1 MAEEHDPAEN
11 KRAMWL
17 LEQFV
22 TVSMQGQ
29 RIDEVELMGRLQRF
43 NGMQGPELSNE
54 TLEVV
59 ARRLAE
65 RLAVDVD
72 LGSVITS
79 RDYEPWLDSRKRDI
93 DWGRWLAYKQMLIQ
107 QGRALNVIEKTD
119 ELTDKILD
127 LAGDPTRSGFWARRG
142 LALGEVQSGKTGTY
156 LGLFNKAAD
165 AGYRLFILLAGN
177 TEVLRQQ
184 TQARVDEAF
193 IGRDSSN
200 QAPRRGTNVTPS
212 KHIGV
217 GMIRR
222 DLAQSSGMT
231 TVLRDFRRSS
241 YEATNI
247 TIQTDS
253 AHPYVFV
260 VKKNKQIL
268 RSNNKGDD
276 SGLFLWLTEQAQ
288 ASGGRLNIPVLVLD
302 DESDYASV
310 NTKSETDPTTIN
322 RAIRDI
328 LGLFTRSSYV
338 AFTATP
344 FANIFIDHSV
354 ENDLFPRN
362 FVYSL
367 ESPTNYLG
375 SVKTFGTPEEVRT
388 EHLIHLNDAEEAL
401 PLGHKSSLQVRSLPK
416 SLTNAIDTFLLSNAI
431 RDLRGDADQ
440 PRSMLV
446 NVSRFRAVQQQVF
459 DLVADEVSRTRTAIE
474 LHHADPGTQHS
485 VVRRIHDQFDREFSR
500 AGLKW
505 MQVLPQLPNSISDVR
520 VMLFNSDTDKKLSQ
534 DEALWDR
541 PPRMIAVGGDVLSR
555 GLTLNGL
562 SVSYFYRRVTA
573 SDTLMQMA
581 RWFGYR
587 DGYEDLCRLWINSE
601 SADNYRFSAD
611 SIDELRT
618 DLKLMLRQKLTQ
630 EDFGLAVKKHP
641 GALLITARNK
651 MKNAQEVKRVIGLAG
666 RRLETTSLLPD
677 HTQSRADLTSLIDAI
692 EQDGHYDGQPG
703 GWHRWRSVDRELV
716 AGFLERYGANAPLT
730 DPFFSGD
737 TLSHWARSARSEK
750 LGRWDVA
757 VANGQK
763 GAAPITLGSTKPGR
777 SLPMPQRQMK
787 QEDDQLRVSGSSRRL
802 AGPSDLAQLL
812 HPDARRKAEA
822 EFRIEEP
829 DKSYPERIYYPH
841 LERPALIVYPLGTDP
856 KADGGKVITADHYLV
871 ALKVAIP
878 GDPTNPRNEEGD
890 VTYVINTVAQN
901 NWLPEFRGD
910 DEDEDDRDD

>member
-1 MAEEHDPAEN
+1 MT
-11 KRAMWL
+11 L

-29 RIDEVELMGRLQRF
+29 RIDEVELMDRLRRF
-43 NGMQGPELSNE
+43 NGIQGARLSVEN
-54 TLEVV
+54 LQVV

-65 RLAVDVD
+65 RLAIDVD

-79 RDYEPWLDSRKRDI
+79 RDYEPWLESRKRGI

-107 QGRALNVIEKTD
+107 QGRPLNVIEKTD
-119 ELTDKILD
+119 DLTDKILD
-127 LAGDPTRSGFWARRG
+127 LAGDPTKPGSWARRG
-142 LALGEVQSGKTGTY
+142 LALGDVQSGKTGTY
-156 LGLFNKAAD
+156 LALFNKAAD

-184 TQARVDEAF
+184 TQARLDESF

-212 KHIGV
+212 KHVGV

-260 VKKNKQIL
+260 VKKNKHIL
-268 RSNNKGDD
+268 RANNKGEDT
-276 SGLFLWLTEQAQ
+276 GLFLWLTEQAA
-288 ASGGRLNIPVLVLD
+288 ASGGKLSIPVLLLD

-310 NTKSETDPTTIN
+310 NTRSETDPTAIN
-322 RAIRDI
+322 QAIRD
-328 LGLFTRSSYV
+328 LLSLFTRSSYI

-344 FANIFIDHSV
+344 FANIFIDHSI
-354 ENDLFPRN
+354 ENDLFPRD

-367 ESPTNYLG
+367 ESPTNYVG
-375 SVKTFGTPEEVRT
+375 SVRTFGPADEVRT
-388 EHLIHLNDAEEAL
+388 DGLTYLEDAEAII
-401 PLGHKSSLQVRSLPK
+401 PLGHKSTLEVRSWPQ
-416 SLTNAIDTFLLSNAI
+416 SLTDAVDTFLLSNAI

-446 NVSRFRAVQQQVF
+446 NVSRYKAVQKQVF
-459 DLVADEVSRTRTAIE
+459 ELLGAEVSKTRAAIE
-474 LHHADPGTQHS
+474 LHHADPATQHS
-485 VVRRIHDQFDREFSR
+485 IIRRIHARFDKEFSR
-500 AGLKW
+500 VGFRW
-505 MQVLPQLPNSISDVR
+505 NDVLLQLPNSISDVR
-520 VMLFNSDTDKKLSQ
+520 VMLFNSDTDKKLAQ

-562 SVSYFYRRVTA
+562 CVSYFYRRVTA

-587 DGYEDLCRLWINSE
+587 DGYEDLCRLWINSD

-611 SIDELRT
+611 SIDELKT
-618 DLKLMLRQKLTQ
+618 DLRLMLRQKLTP
-630 EDFGLAVKKHP
+630 EDFGLAVRKHP

-651 MKNAQEVKRVIGLAG
+651 MKSAQQVNRVIGLAG
-666 RRLETTSLLPD
+666 RRLETTTLLPD
-677 HTQSRADLTSLIDAI
+677 HAQNRTDLNWLIDAI
-692 EQDGHYDGQPG
+692 EADGLNDELAG
-703 GWHRWRSVDRELV
+703 GWHRWRAVDREVV
-716 AGFLERYGANAPLT
+716 AEFLERYGAKSPLS

-737 TLSHWARSARSEK
+737 TFSRWARSARSEK
-750 LGRWDVA
+750 LVRWDIA
-757 VANGQK
+757 VANGKK
-763 GAAPITLGSTKPGR
+763 GSPIITLGSNRLGPT
-777 SLPMPQRQMK
+777 LPLPQREIQR
-787 QEDDQLRVSGSSRRL
+787 DGDVLRVSGNSRRL
-802 AGPSDLAQLL
+802 AGPTDLARLLASDLRAKIE
-812 HPDARRKAEA
+812 AAYKAD
-822 EFRIEEP
+822 EP
-829 DKSYPERIYYPH
+829 GKSLPERIYYPH
-841 LERPALIVYPLGTDP
+841 LEHPALIVYPLGSEQPSRSQDEELSHAVTIGSHDF
-856 KADGGKVITADHYLV
+856 LV

-878 GDPTNPRNEEGD
+878 GDPTNPRNQDGD
-890 VTYVINTVAQN
+890 VTYVINTVAQK
-901 NWLPEFRGD
+901 NWLPEFKDD
-910 DEDEDDRDD
+910 DEDEDVDD